1 MIFRIIITL
10 YFVFLINI
18 SLSEEIPIIV
28 ISPGKTFQSKGIV
41 GSDVSVISEG
51 NINNSSEFFVNDII
65 SNNIT
70 GTHLSRQG
78 GVGTNTLFQVR
89 GLPKRYTNVYID
101 GVKMSD
107 PSTPDNSF
115 YFNNLTSNGVQQI
128 EVLKGNQ
135 SSLYGSGA
143 IGGTINIYTKTSKS
157 SEFNRNINVFSGENN
172 TKNILIS
179 FDQQIEE
186 FDYFLGLNRYLT
198 DGISAMTHNNED
210 DSYRNDNIILN
221 VGYKVN
227 ENLKIENKFRA
238 SKSLLNYDSTNES
251 VTDVNDRTND
261 REFSY
266 VFRILDEKKYIKNS
280 YTYNRY
286 YIKRN
291 VQDNKKARS
300 NYYGYRD
307 SINYNGEY
315 NFNLDNRIVFGLDNE
330 FEAADFDT
338 WATSSALKSDEA
350 IFSQFFDLQLRPLE
364 KFYTTIGARR
374 DSHTT
379 GGDYT
384 TYRFTG
390 AYKPDNSTKFRSSI
404 GTGIRFATLNDYFY
418 DTNVIIKENLK
429 PEKSYSIDFGLEK
442 SLLQNRLN
450 FGSTIFYM
458 EYDDTISNWESHKA
472 SGSSWTIENSSGKV
486 KSKGFEFS
494 GILETNL
501 IDKITLDYTLT
512 DAHDGEDCDDPDGS
526 CIDEMPVRVPR
537 HSINANLSK
546 KFGLLI
552 TNLKGR
558 FQSETRDYGNT
569 NNGFAEVILGSYTQ
583 IDFSA
588 SANYYGYNIFF
599 DLNNIFDE
607 NYEQAYQYS
616 VPGREFNIGLK
627 RNF

>member
-1 MIFRIIITL
+1 MIFRIIITI
-10 YFVFLINI
+10 YFVFLVNI
-18 SLSEEIPIIV
+18 TLSEEIPIIV

-51 NINNSSEFFVNDII
+51 SINNSSEFFINDII
-65 SNNIT
+65 SNNVT

-143 IGGTINIYTKTSKS
+143 IGGAINIYTKTSKS
-157 SEFNRNINVFSGENN
+157 SELNRNINIFTGENN
-172 TKNILIS
+172 TKNLLIS
-179 FDQQIEE
+179 FDQQLDE

-198 DGISAMTHNNED
+198 DGISAMTHNSED
-210 DSYRNDNIILN
+210 DSYRNDNVILN
-221 VGYKVN
+221 IGYRVN
-227 ENLKIENKFRA
+227 ENLKIENKFRG
-238 SKSLLNYDSTNES
+238 SKSLLNYDSANKN
-251 VTDVNDRTND
+251 VTDINDRSND
-261 REFSY
+261 KEFSY
-266 VFRILDEKKYIKNS
+266 VFRILDEKEYIKNS

-286 YIKRN
+286 YVKRN
-291 VQDNKKARS
+291 VQDNTKARS

-307 SINYNGEY
+307 SLNYNGEY
-315 NFNLDNRIVFGLDNE
+315 NFNLDNKIVFGLDNE

-338 WATSSALKSDEA
+338 WATSSAFKSDEA

-364 KFYTTIGARR
+364 KFYTTLGARR
-374 DSHTT
+374 DTHTT
-379 GGDYT
+379 AGDYT

-418 DTNVIIKENLK
+418 DTNVIVKENLK

-450 FGSTIFYM
+450 FGSNIFYM
-458 EYDDTISNWESHKA
+458 EYDDTISNWQSHKA

-486 KSKGFEFS
+486 KSKGLEFFGS
-494 GILETNL
+494 LETSL
-501 IDKITLDYTLT
+501 IDKITLGYALT

-537 HSINANLSK
+537 HSINTNFSK
-546 KFGLLI
+546 KFGLLA

-558 FQSETRDYGNT
+558 FQSETRDYGNI

-588 SANYYGYNIFF
+588 NANYNGYNIFF

>member
-1 MIFRIIITL
+1 MIFRIIITI
-10 YFVFLINI
+10 YFVTLVNI
-18 SLSEEIPIIV
+18 TLSEEIPIIV

-41 GSDVSVISEG
+41 GSDISVISEG
-51 NINNSSEFFVNDII
+51 SINNSSEFFINDII
-65 SNNIT
+65 SNNVT

-143 IGGTINIYTKTSKS
+143 IGGAINIYTKTSKS
-157 SEFNRNINVFSGENN
+157 SELNRNINVFTGENN
-172 TKNILIS
+172 TKNLLIS
-179 FDQQIEE
+179 FDQQLDE

-198 DGISAMTHNNED
+198 DGISAMTHNSED
-210 DSYRNDNIILN
+210 DSYRNDNVILN
-221 VGYKVN
+221 IGYRIN

-238 SKSLLNYDSTNES
+238 SKSLLNYDSTNKNL
-251 VTDVNDRTND
+251 TDINDRSND
-261 REFSY
+261 KEFSY
-266 VFRILDEKKYIKNS
+266 VFRILDEKEYIKNS

-286 YIKRN
+286 YVKRN
-291 VQDNKKARS
+291 VQDNTTARS

-307 SINYNGEY
+307 SLNYNGEY
-315 NFNLDNRIVFGLDNE
+315 NFNLDNKIVFGLDNE

-338 WATSSALKSDEA
+338 WATSSAFKSDEA

-364 KFYTTIGARR
+364 KFYTTLGARR

-379 GGDYT
+379 AGDYT

-418 DTNVIIKENLK
+418 DTNVIVKENLK

-450 FGSTIFYM
+450 FGSNIFYM
-458 EYDDTISNWESHKA
+458 EYDDTISNWQSHKA

-486 KSKGFEFS
+486 KSKGLEFFGS
-494 GILETNL
+494 LETSL
-501 IDKITLDYTLT
+501 IDKITLGYALT

-537 HSINANLSK
+537 HSINTNFSK
-546 KFGLLI
+546 KFGLLA

-558 FQSETRDYGNT
+558 FQSETRDYGNI

-588 SANYYGYNIFF
+588 NANYNGYNIFF

>member
-1 MIFRIIITL
+1 MIFRIIITI
-10 YFVFLINI
+10 YFVTLVNI
-18 SLSEEIPIIV
+18 TLSEEIPIIV

-51 NINNSSEFFVNDII
+51 SINNSSEFFINDII
-65 SNNIT
+65 SNNVT

-143 IGGTINIYTKTSKS
+143 IGGAINIYTKTSKS
-157 SEFNRNINVFSGENN
+157 SELNRNINVFTGENN
-172 TKNILIS
+172 TKNLLIS
-179 FDQQIEE
+179 FDQQLDE

-198 DGISAMTHNNED
+198 DGISAMTHNSED
-210 DSYRNDNIILN
+210 DSYRNDNVILN
-221 VGYKVN
+221 IGYRVN
-227 ENLKIENKFRA
+227 ENLKIENKFRG
-238 SKSLLNYDSTNES
+238 SKSLLNYDSANKN
-251 VTDVNDRTND
+251 VTDINDRSND
-261 REFSY
+261 KEFSY
-266 VFRILDEKKYIKNS
+266 VFRILDEKEYIKNS

-286 YIKRN
+286 YVKRN
-291 VQDNKKARS
+291 VQDNKTARS

-307 SINYNGEY
+307 SLNYNGEY
-315 NFNLDNRIVFGLDNE
+315 NFNLDNKIVFGLDNE

-338 WATSSALKSDEA
+338 WATSSAFKSDEA

-364 KFYTTIGARR
+364 KFYTTLGARR

-379 GGDYT
+379 AGDYT

-418 DTNVIIKENLK
+418 DTNVIVKENLK

-450 FGSTIFYM
+450 FGSNIFYM
-458 EYDDTISNWESHKA
+458 EYDDTISNWQSHKA

-486 KSKGFEFS
+486 KSKGLEFFGS
-494 GILETNL
+494 LETSL
-501 IDKITLDYTLT
+501 IDKITLGYALT

-537 HSINANLSK
+537 HSINTNFSK
-546 KFGLLI
+546 KFGLLA

-558 FQSETRDYGNT
+558 FQSETRDYGNI

-588 SANYYGYNIFF
+588 NAKYNGYNIFF

>member
-1 MIFRIIITL
+1 MIFRIIITI
-10 YFVFLINI
+10 YFVFLVNI
-18 SLSEEIPIIV
+18 TLSEEIPIIV

-41 GSDVSVISEG
+41 GSDISVISEG
-51 NINNSSEFFVNDII
+51 SINNSSEFFINDII
-65 SNNIT
+65 SNNVT

-143 IGGTINIYTKTSKS
+143 IGGAINIYTKTSKS
-157 SEFNRNINVFSGENN
+157 SELNRNINVFTGENN
-172 TKNILIS
+172 TKNLLIS
-179 FDQQIEE
+179 FDQQLDE

-198 DGISAMTHNNED
+198 DGISAMTHNSED
-210 DSYRNDNIILN
+210 DSYRNDNVILN
-221 VGYKVN
+221 IGYRIN

-238 SKSLLNYDSTNES
+238 SKSLLNYDSTNKNL
-251 VTDVNDRTND
+251 TDINDRSND
-261 REFSY
+261 KEFSY
-266 VFRILDEKKYIKNS
+266 VFRILDEKEYIKNS

-286 YIKRN
+286 YVKRN
-291 VQDNKKARS
+291 VQDNTKARS

-307 SINYNGEY
+307 SLNYNGEY
-315 NFNLDNRIVFGLDNE
+315 NFNLDNKIVFGLDNE

-338 WATSSALKSDEA
+338 WATSSAFKSDEA

-364 KFYTTIGARR
+364 KFYTTLGARR

-379 GGDYT
+379 AGDYT

-418 DTNVIIKENLK
+418 DTNVIVKENLK

-450 FGSTIFYM
+450 FGSNIFYM
-458 EYDDTISNWESHKA
+458 EYDDTISNWQSHKA

-486 KSKGFEFS
+486 KSKGLEFFGS
-494 GILETNL
+494 LETSL
-501 IDKITLDYTLT
+501 IDKITLGYALT

-537 HSINANLSK
+537 HSINTNFSK
-546 KFGLLI
+546 KFGLLA

-569 NNGFAEVILGSYTQ
+569 NNGFAEVILGSHTQ

-588 SANYYGYNIFF
+588 NANYNGYNIFF

>member
-1 MIFRIIITL
+1 MIFRIIITI
-10 YFVFLINI
+10 YFVTLVNI
-18 SLSEEIPIIV
+18 TLSEEIPIIV

-41 GSDVSVISEG
+41 GSDISVISEG
-51 NINNSSEFFVNDII
+51 SINNSSEFFINDII
-65 SNNIT
+65 SNNVT

-143 IGGTINIYTKTSKS
+143 IGGAINIYTKTSKS
-157 SEFNRNINVFSGENN
+157 SELNRNINVFTGENN
-172 TKNILIS
+172 TKNLLIS
-179 FDQQIEE
+179 FDQQLDE

-198 DGISAMTHNNED
+198 DGISAMTHNSED
-210 DSYRNDNIILN
+210 DSYRNDNVILN
-221 VGYKVN
+221 IGYRVN
-227 ENLKIENKFRA
+227 ENLKIENKFRG
-238 SKSLLNYDSTNES
+238 SKSLLNYDSANKN
-251 VTDVNDRTND
+251 VTDINDRSND
-261 REFSY
+261 KEFSY
-266 VFRILDEKKYIKNS
+266 VFRILDEKEYIKNS

-286 YIKRN
+286 YVKRN
-291 VQDNKKARS
+291 VQDNTKARS

-307 SINYNGEY
+307 SLNYNGEY
-315 NFNLDNRIVFGLDNE
+315 NFNLDNKIVFGLDNE

-338 WATSSALKSDEA
+338 WATSSAFKSDEA

-364 KFYTTIGARR
+364 KFYTTLGARR

-379 GGDYT
+379 AGDYT

-418 DTNVIIKENLK
+418 DTNVIVKENLK

-450 FGSTIFYM
+450 FGSNIFYM
-458 EYDDTISNWESHKA
+458 EYDDTISNWQSHKA

-486 KSKGFEFS
+486 KSKGLEFFGS
-494 GILETNL
+494 LETSL
-501 IDKITLDYTLT
+501 IDKITLGYALT

-537 HSINANLSK
+537 HSINTNFSK
-546 KFGLLI
+546 KFGLLA

-558 FQSETRDYGNT
+558 FQSETRDYGNI
-569 NNGFAEVILGSYTQ
+569 NNGFAEVILGSHTQ

-588 SANYYGYNIFF
+588 NANYNGYNIFF